1 MIQPARSPR
10 RVAGSG
16 LRALHVSLN
25 SPVVVLES
33 LPNGPASA
41 AVALDGVGAMLCLRS
56 IRAGRSVFFASSE
69 GIGSAQLAL
78 DAAVSFAESM
88 GFLLDDDEVSLRG
101 PEAAARLWEE
111 ICGDAAS
118 PLAQQDASEREDSP
132 LPASEPW
139 LDALVRAVVP
149 EVRSLSKFRFFA
161 AADAASST
169 PPHAAQADT
178 KLRWLDRDG

>member
-10 RVAGSG
+10 RLAGSG

-25 SPVVVLES
+25 SPVVALAS

-41 AVALDGVGAMLCLRS
+41 AVALDGDGAMVCLRS
-56 IRAGRSVFFASSE
+56 IRAGRTVFFASSE
-69 GIGSAQLAL
+69 EIASAQLAL

-111 ICGDAAS
+111 ICGDALAPAAADGAS
-118 PLAQQDASEREDSP
+118 VASALP
-132 LPASEPW
+132 PASEPW

-149 EVRSLSKFRFFA
+149 EVLLLSKFRFLA
-161 AADAASST
+161 AADAASAAA
-169 PPHAAQADT
+169 PHAHADT
-178 KLRWLDRDG
+178 RLRSADR